1 MKPRISGK
9 NRGKLGGI
17 IVCQTVKKRNSQQ
30 ETVIFDQMVK
40 NSESDR
46 KRSQQITTNNTYE
59 RNFIR
64 EDYFL

>member
-46 KRSQQITTNNTYE
+46 KRSQQITKNKTSE